1 MFLLS
6 AGADK
11 RLCLWD
17 ITRGVLVGCYNE
29 KGIEE
34 VRCGPEMSWG
44 EIGGGVQY
52 DQIILNY
59 MRQMI
64 IFLYYDNIS
73 VL

>member
-1 MFLLS
+1 MTQVAGQGGAVFLLS

-34 VRCGPEMSWG
+34 VRWGPEMSWG
-44 EIGGGVQY
+44 EIGGGCS
-52 DQIILNY
+52 
-59 MRQMI
+59 MI
-64 IFLYYDNIS
+64 KLY
-73 VL
+73 